1 MTQQLR
7 DELARLADGAP
18 AIDVPTDT
26 WSRGRRAR
34 RTDRVAA
41 GAAVLVVLA
50 VLGGVTALFSVAP
63 DRIAPAAPVDGPYA
77 VPSTLFTVPTHV
89 QADPTAYTSDL
100 AVGDSAVAFVTDRG
114 TPVVVS
120 ATDGSYRLLD
130 LPGWERVGDAGPARP
145 LALSPD
151 GRQLA
156 WAYLDADGA
165 TGVRVADLESGT
177 LREVP
182 VVPADEPGPQQVVVA
197 VTWSTGSSWLAWAS
211 GVVGREGWVATGRI
225 APDADRTDPTNVQP
239 GTSSLAVDD
248 SGRQV
253 LAQENYVFVTGGTYP
268 GAGFDPLRP
277 LDPTAVGATS
287 PDGTRVAV
295 GSASA
300 NGAVDVL
307 DLDRMRVRLAYFGA
321 YDQDAS
327 HSPLGWVDDDTIVI
341 AVEPPDRDPEV
352 LVLPAP
358 GNRRD
363 GERVVT
369 RTDADQNYLS
379 VAVDLLDRPT
389 VERAEPDWPW
399 STTTT
404 ASLAAGAAVT
414 CLLALGLALWTR
426 RRPG

>member
-7 DELARLADGAP
+7 DELARLADHAP
-18 AIDVPTDT
+18 AVHVPADT

-34 RTDRVAA
+34 RRDRVVT
-41 GAAVLVVLA
+41 GAAVLVVLV
-50 VLGGVTALFSVAP
+50 VLGGATTLFATAP
-63 DRIAPAAPVDGPYA
+63 TRMAPAAPTEGAYA
-77 VPSTLFTVPTHV
+77 VPSALHSVPTHV
-89 QADPTAYTSDL
+89 QDDPASYTSDL
-100 AVGDSAVAFVTDRG
+100 AVGTSAASFVTDRG

-130 LPGWERVGDAGPARP
+130 LPGWADLGDAGPARP

-151 GRQLA
+151 GRRLA

-165 TGVRVADLESGT
+165 TGVRTADLESGT

-197 VTWSTGSSWLAWAS
+197 VTWSPGSSWLAWAS
-211 GVVGREGWVATGRI
+211 GVVDREGWVATGRV
-225 APDADRTDPTNVQP
+225 APGKEDTQPGNVP
-239 GTSSLAVDD
+239 EGTSSLAIDDAGQQVLVD
-248 SGRQV
+248 SGYV
-253 LAQENYVFVTGGTYP
+253 LLTGGEFP
-268 GAGFDPLRP
+268 GAGFQPQRP
-277 LDPTAVGATS
+277 LDPTVVGASS

-307 DLDRMRVRLAYFGA
+307 DLDRMRVRLAYVGA
-321 YDQDAS
+321 YDQDATY
-327 HSPLGWVDDDTIVI
+327 SPLGWVGDDSIVVT
-341 AVEPPDRDPEV
+341 VEPPDRDPEV
-352 LVLPAP
+352 LVVPAL
-358 GNRRD
+358 GNERD

-369 RTDADQNYLS
+369 RTDAGQTSLA

-399 STTTT
+399 STTTRV
-404 ASLAAGAAVT
+404 SLVAGAALT